1 MKKTHGRK
9 SRWTFPLRGG
19 NYIFWGTTFFCVLSL
34 GILFLSII
42 LLPSISYKCL
52 TNLTSIRHKLQASDT
67 SYKLLTYLTSYK
79 LLTYLTS
86 IWHILHLT
94 SFWHILQASD
104 IYYKRLPYPT
114 SVSYFSILIWHLI
127 ENNKIPRACVDEGDQ
142 AAGGVLAEGERGGR
156 HQGGGVPRQ
165 EEEDSRHHQG
175 LHLRPQSRYI
185 LLAKFWRI
193 SLFVTYDAIAK
204 LYMWHKF

>member
-1 MKKTHGRK
+1 M
-9 SRWTFPLRGG
+9 
-19 NYIFWGTTFFCVLSL
+19 
-34 GILFLSII
+34 
-42 LLPSISYKCL
+42 
-52 TNLTSIRHKLQASDT
+52 
-67 SYKLLTYLTSYK
+67 
-79 LLTYLTS
+79 
-86 IWHILHLT
+86 
-94 SFWHILQASD
+94 
-104 IYYKRLPYPT
+104 
-114 SVSYFSILIWHLI
+114 IWHLI

-175 LHLRPQSRYI
+175 LLLRPQSRYI

-204 LYMWHKF
+204 LYM

>member
-1 MKKTHGRK
+1 MLKKGHIFLFLQLRSWIKFVFDSALYDTARSQFLYYCKIRISQRKRNQIRKYFNPLVTGQWPRLVRMMKKTHGRK

-19 NYIFWGTTFFCVLSL
+19 NYIFGGTTFFCVLSL

-86 IWHILHLT
+86 I
-94 SFWHILQASD
+94 
-104 IYYKRLPYPT
+104 
-114 SVSYFSILIWHLI
+114 
-127 ENNKIPRACVDEGDQ
+127 
-142 AAGGVLAEGERGGR
+142 
-156 HQGGGVPRQ
+156 
-165 EEEDSRHHQG
+165 
-175 LHLRPQSRYI
+175 
-185 LLAKFWRI
+185 
-193 SLFVTYDAIAK
+193 
-204 LYMWHKF
+204 